1 MNRRMKREMTAEAL
15 GMISGSYIEE
25 AAEHDPRRIK
35 VRGLHAGLIAACLL
49 LAAGIGVYAIV
60 MKIGKGQLTPWQSQS
75 GNVSAASVSSDEGAD
90 NSAED
95 IKAAV
100 TLPRPYKQELS
111 ISETAVLWPWEYLTE
126 FEQYREAEYEG
137 KKYQSRTD
145 EPIRDIS
152 VIGESLGK
160 VTLTGSD
167 GISDGVTH
175 TAEYE
180 AFAVKD
186 ADPGWII
193 AVKLNSGYGIF
204 WADIP
209 TIEIY
214 PMDSL
219 PVTFDNVLRSYGMT
233 DRLSFTRFTEYYG
246 SEYYGANVFREYS
259 LDDKDSREL
268 LRMLA
273 EDVKYTGGRFGI
285 VYGPEADYDPFA
297 NHYVTLTVNC
307 PELGINNKAFW
318 ISEQGVIETNI
329 IDCGYTGF
337 TDLEDAQKLIAFV
350 KEHSA
355 PAEPDNRESI
365 IGGFVT
371 EVSRDHIKIDDSVLC
386 GDGGGGM
393 VLTIPADDLRI
404 KRCIEYSPNPKV
416 GDIVAVYLR
425 DGSISEDGTV
435 SGAYDLVRASLGEG
449 GGLEI
454 AE

>member
-137 KKYQSRTD
+137 RKYQSRTD

-233 DRLSFTRFTEYYG
+233 DRLSFTRFTEYYS

-297 NHYVTLTVNC
+297 YHYVTLTVSC

-365 IGGFVT
+365 IGGRVT
-371 EVSRDHIKIDDSVLC
+371 EVSDDHIKIDDSVLC

-393 VLTIPADDLRI
+393 VLTVPTHDLRI
-404 KRCIEYSPNPKV
+404 KRCIEYSPKPKA

-425 DGSISEDGTV
+425 NGSISADGTV
-435 SGAYDLVRASLGEG
+435 CGAYDLVSATLSD
-449 GGLEI
+449 GGLNI